1 MIKKKIIIRLKQG
14 LQARNAFQFVQKA
27 SSFNSEI
34 NLVKNEKSFEAKSI
48 MGVMVAVI
56 REGEEITLTANGID
70 EQEAVGALEDFLSK
84 ETC

>member
-34 NLVKNEKSFEAKSI
+34 NIIKNDKSFEAKSI

-56 REGEEITLTANGID
+56 RTGEEITVTTNGID
-70 EQEAVGALEDFLSK
+70 EQEAIGALEDFLSSK
-84 ETC
+84 E